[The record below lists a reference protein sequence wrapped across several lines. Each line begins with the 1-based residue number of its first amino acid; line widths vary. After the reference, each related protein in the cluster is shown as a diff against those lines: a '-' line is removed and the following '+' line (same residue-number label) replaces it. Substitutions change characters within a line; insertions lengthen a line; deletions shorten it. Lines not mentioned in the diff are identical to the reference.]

1 MSASISRNLKAKK
14 KFFLKG
20 KRKWR
25 ENAKIEK
32 KMAAAAID
40 AIFCWFVCLFVF
52 FKTLRSSLRRRH
64 RRNRIKEYLFFLSFT
79 FFFACV
85 RLRFHA
91 AKDKWSRRG
100 AIERPNKSKKR
111 RAATPSR
118 SAPMK
123 RYRRVVDADV
133 HVDVVD
139 VVDVVDATRNGRK
152 RTKYDD
158 EIEQSVADD
167 VDAVI
172 VVVADVV
179 AVVFFWRRGSV
190 GKRKARK
197 STPKTKKKGPRFHAE
212 RKRNAARGR
221 SINK

>member
-1 MSASISRNLKAKK
+1 
-14 KFFLKG
+14 
-20 KRKWR
+20 
-25 ENAKIEK
+25 
-32 KMAAAAID
+32 MAAAAID

-52 FKTLRSSLRRRH
+52 FLNFEVVVATASPSKPHQRVS
-64 RRNRIKEYLFFLSFT
+64 FFLSVP
-79 FFFACV
+79 FFYACV

-158 EIEQSVADD
+158 EIEQSVADA

>member
-1 MSASISRNLKAKK
+1 
-14 KFFLKG
+14 
-20 KRKWR
+20 
-25 ENAKIEK
+25 
-32 KMAAAAID
+32 MAAAAID
-40 AIFCWFVCLFVF
+40 ALFCWFVCLFVF
-52 FKTLRSSLRRRH
+52 FLNFEVVVATASPSKPHQRVS
-64 RRNRIKEYLFFLSFT
+64 FFLSVT
-79 FFFACV
+79 FFYACV

-139 VVDVVDATRNGRK
+139 VVDVVDATRNGRRK

-158 EIEQSVADD
+158 EIEQSVADA

-197 STPKTKKKGPRFHAE
+197 STPKTKKKGRGSM
-212 RKRNAARGR
+212 RNGSETRPEVDR
-221 SINK
+221 

>member
-1 MSASISRNLKAKK
+1 
-14 KFFLKG
+14 
-20 KRKWR
+20 
-25 ENAKIEK
+25 
-32 KMAAAAID
+32 MAAAAID

-64 RRNRIKEYLFFLSFT
+64 RRNRIKEYLFFLSVP

-139 VVDVVDATRNGRK
+139 VVDVVDATRNGRRK

-158 EIEQSVADD
+158 EIEQSVADA

-197 STPKTKKKGPRFHAE
+197 STPKTKKKGRGSM
-212 RKRNAARGR
+212 RNGSETRPEVDR
-221 SINK
+221 

>member
-1 MSASISRNLKAKK
+1 
-14 KFFLKG
+14 
-20 KRKWR
+20 
-25 ENAKIEK
+25 
-32 KMAAAAID
+32 MAAAAID

-52 FKTLRSSLRRRH
+52 FLNFEVVVATASPSKPHQRVS
-64 RRNRIKEYLFFLSFT
+64 FFLSVP
-79 FFFACV
+79 FFYACV

-197 STPKTKKKGPRFHAE
+197 STPKTKKKGRGSM
-212 RKRNAARGR
+212 RNGSETRPEVDR
-221 SINK
+221 